1 MANAVVSSGIVLKE
15 RLDAMVQL
23 NILKKQGKR
32 QKVRSRSAFAVGQ
45 RVVRKNIRMQQR
57 KGGKLERTWLGPY
70 TITKLEN
77 KSADLRDDKGRQHP
91 KINTDHLKPFT
102 DPTPVMHDLS
112 YHPTACRSPPA
123 PTSLQL
129 ASPTQSLATSS
140 TQDPVIPEDDVV
152 RSRK

>member
-1 MANAVVSSGIVLKE
+1 VDSSVEDVVANAVVSSGIVLKE

-102 DPTPVMHDLS
+102 DPTPRIPHRIQ
-112 YHPTACRSPPA
+112 PTPHEEPPLKK
-123 PTSLQL
+123 PH
-129 ASPTQSLATSS
+129 
-140 TQDPVIPEDDVV
+140 
-152 RSRK
+152 

>member
-1 MANAVVSSGIVLKE
+1 VDSSVEDVVANAVVSSGIVLKE

-70 TITKLEN
+70 TISKLEK
-77 KSADLRDDKGRQHP
+77 KSADLRDDRGRQHP
-91 KINTDHLKPFT
+91 KINSNH
-102 DPTPVMHDLS
+102 S
-112 YHPTACRSPPA
+112 QIPPLE
-123 PTSLQL
+123 SLTEYNQL
-129 ASPTQSLATSS
+129 HIKNPL
-140 TQDPVIPEDDVV
+140 
-152 RSRK
+152 